1 MYSLC
6 ASFLGRICLSGDV
19 DKLER
24 WQEEVIKSGFAFYG
38 KLSNVIKHGKTTVF
52 GNRGKSVRHP
62 EGFRLLSEKPM
73 MRYWLYTTDSKNP
86 MVSLK

>member
-1 MYSLC
+1 MVIHSDDDKDRIVYSLC

-38 KLSNVIKHGKTTVF
+38 KL
-52 GNRGKSVRHP
+52 
-62 EGFRLLSEKPM
+62 
-73 MRYWLYTTDSKNP
+73 
-86 MVSLK
+86 